1 MSKLT
6 FEAMENMC
14 AKEPM
19 SGCWIWEKRTN
30 AGGYGMARAGELA
43 HRVCYELA
51 GNEIPKG
58 LDLMHLCHNRLCINP
73 AHLRPGTRKENVMMS
88 VNANR
93 WNLALRSEKQ
103 KANRAKLSRNGLL
116 RGPSPR
122 QKAHIA
128 ARRALLAR
136 RPRHDC
142 GRLLWRDFSDGATHP
157 KICPHPRPL
166 RLRSTR
172 ARTRPLAA
180 PAPRRRFPRH
190 PCCHQP
196 RLAL

>member
-103 KANRAKLSRNGLL
+103 KANRAKLSRNGFLYGL
-116 RGPSPR
+116 NARFTEIQVKGIRKLAEFGISKSEIGKSLNVTR
-122 QKAHIA
+122 QCINAICKRKAY
-128 ARRALLAR
+128 RYVL
-136 RPRHDC
+136 
-142 GRLLWRDFSDGATHP
+142 
-157 KICPHPRPL
+157 
-166 RLRSTR
+166 
-172 ARTRPLAA
+172 
-180 PAPRRRFPRH
+180 
-190 PCCHQP
+190 
-196 RLAL
+196 